1 MAALD
6 LTAYNLKSTA
16 RFDKAK
22 KEAEEFIARWNAA
35 VVDAD
40 PTRGRMQLTAQK
52 KIANS
57 HLRVVKE
64 LHAEITDMMFSS
76 GFEIDFKY
84 KTRGMMTT
92 VDMAFMAMTAK
103 QKEMLEAV
111 TRGDPI
117 DMD

>member
-16 RFDKAK
+16 RFNKAK

-40 PTRGRMQLTAQK
+40 PTRGRMQLTAQMK
-52 KIANS
+52 TPNS
-57 HLRVVKE
+57 NLTVAKE
-64 LHAEITDMMFSS
+64 LHAEVTDMMFSS
-76 GFEIDFKY
+76 GFEIHFKY

-92 VDMAFMAMTAK
+92 VDVAFMAMTAK

>member
-6 LTAYNLKSTA
+6 LTAYNLKSTG
-16 RFDKAK
+16 RFNKAK

-40 PTRGRMQLTAQK
+40 PTRGHMHLTAQMK
-52 KIANS
+52 TPNS
-57 HLRVVKE
+57 NLRVVKQV
-64 LHAEITDMMFSS
+64 HAEVTDMMFSS
-76 GFEIDFKY
+76 GFVIDFKY

-92 VDMAFMAMTAK
+92 VDVEFTAMTAK
-103 QKEMLEAV
+103 QREGLEAV